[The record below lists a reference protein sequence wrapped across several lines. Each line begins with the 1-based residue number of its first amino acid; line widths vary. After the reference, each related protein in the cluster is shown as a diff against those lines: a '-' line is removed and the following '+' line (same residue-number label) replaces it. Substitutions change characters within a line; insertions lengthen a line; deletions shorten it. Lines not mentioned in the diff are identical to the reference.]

1 MFFMEIINGLEKYG
15 LSYREAIVYKELLV
29 LGLATASEVSKRT
42 KILRQTT
49 YEIIDKLLEKG
60 LISFVIKNH
69 VKHFEATD
77 PKRFNELLT
86 EKKEAIDNVL
96 FEMEQ
101 LRAGQTKKPLVETY
115 EGIEGLKTIYGKMIR
130 DNPRELFEIGNTASF
145 SEILK
150 LYFIENYMQKRIQN
164 KTKLKLITDISGKDL
179 FSTNKKQFRETRFSK
194 KLDGVK
200 TATYLYE
207 DVVIIIT
214 FDNQPMGVLIQNQL
228 IADTQK
234 IQFESLW
241 NESRN

>member
-1 MFFMEIINGLEKYG
+1 MEIINGLEKYG